1 MLCIDKKKL
10 FGLMDFC
17 YRLLYGE
24 ISIVNICWN
33 IRFFVVYGN
42 L

>member
-10 FGLMDFC
+10 FGLMVFC

-33 IRFFVVYGN
+33 IRFFVVNGN